1 LGSTPRAKGVNR
13 TKDILT
19 SMTASW
25 IAPKAATLRL
35 CLLLVGF
42 LFLSLGATGGA
53 RAQSCNDDIGAL
65 GKKRMTHIEAL
76 GAISKAHGGKLDP
89 IAACPQLRAMK
100 DIESQMLAYMMK
112 NKEWCNIPDDFIN
125 NFKENT
131 GKTGATA
138 AKACEIAAK
147 MKKMQE
153 GGGFAAGPQN
163 LPPPPKLPAG
173 PL

>member
-1 LGSTPRAKGVNR
+1 
-13 TKDILT
+13 
-19 SMTASW
+19 MTASR
-25 IAPKAATLRL
+25 IAPKAAFLRL
-35 CLLLVGF
+35 CLLLAGF
-42 LFLSLGATGGA
+42 LFLSLAATGGA

-100 DIESQMLAYMMK
+100 DIEGEMLAYMVK

-131 GKTGATA
+131 GKTAATA

-153 GGGFAAGPQN
+153 NGGFAGGTQN